1 FLSDRSF
8 SEPQIEKATKKRRG
22 GRPSLTTIADEPWLE
37 RTVEIFQSLDNSS
50 KLLSPGVS
58 GSSSSRT
65 LIPPSTR
72 TLRDRKSRSSTPSAS
87 TSTSTSPQPQRVAS
101 SKGVRKELEKATG
114 TGAALERSVSASSSS
129 SSSSSSTSTSA
140 AELKPISVGASGSGS
155 ATPTASSSSSKKVPR
170 VILRLGPDPNA
181 KSS

>member
-1 FLSDRSF
+1 ISDRSF
-8 SEPQIEKATKKRRG
+8 SDPQIEKATKKRRG

-50 KLLSPGVS
+50 KLLSAGVS

-87 TSTSTSPQPQRVAS
+87 ASTSTSPQPQRVAS
-101 SKGVRKELEKATG
+101 SKGVWKELEKATG
-114 TGAALERSVSASSSS
+114 TGTALERSVSASSSS
-129 SSSSSSTSTSA
+129 SSSSSSTSTSV
-140 AELKPISVGASGSGS
+140 AELKPIGVGASGTV
-155 ATPTASSSSSKKVPR
+155 TPTASSSSSNKKVPR

-181 KSS
+181 K